1 MTDMTS
7 KNLTLPYFKLD
18 KPDLKRVDR
27 GKIFGKTE
35 NIAELAQFLQRRN
48 EPQYLYWDEVKHK
61 ETPHGFTSEE
71 AWFFIK
77 QFRTIVSRDTP
88 IKSEKGDYFKWI
100 RLSYVDEFLHKID
113 VSSGGQ
119 VFTSMDVLSDSNK
132 QKFISRGIL
141 EEAIASSQLEGA
153 HTTRQAAKKMI
164 VEKRE
169 PRNKD
174 EQMILNNY
182 NTIFKID
189 EVYKNQPLSK
199 ELLFELHRM
208 LTEKTIK
215 REEQGRLRKNSDG
228 IVVQDQIGSQEYI
241 THIPPA
247 EKFVKEEI
255 EKLIDYANDAD
266 DNKFLHPIIKAI
278 FLHFWFGYLHPF
290 TDGNGRLA
298 RSLFYWYLLR
308 KNYWTFMYLPIS
320 LTIKKAPIQ
329 YAMAYIYSEQD
340 AYDATYFFDFH
351 IRKIMQ
357 ALNDFN
363 EYVVRKIS
371 ENKEIDKIISTN
383 LYLTDRQKHLLH
395 YLASDSNTHT
405 TITSHAILSSISRQ
419 TAAKDIKELEKVGL
433 VLGEREG
440 KYIKYRA
447 TKKLLEA
454 LSGN

>member
-1 MTDMTS
+1 
-7 KNLTLPYFKLD
+7 
-18 KPDLKRVDR
+18 
-27 GKIFGKTE
+27 
-35 NIAELAQFLQRRN
+35 
-48 EPQYLYWDEVKHK
+48 
-61 ETPHGFTSEE
+61 
-71 AWFFIK
+71 
-77 QFRTIVSRDTP
+77 
-88 IKSEKGDYFKWI
+88 
-100 RLSYVDEFLHKID
+100 
-113 VSSGGQ
+113 
-119 VFTSMDVLSDSNK
+119 
-132 QKFISRGIL
+132 
-141 EEAIASSQLEGA
+141 
-153 HTTRQAAKKMI
+153 
-164 VEKRE
+164 
-169 PRNKD
+169 
-174 EQMILNNY
+174 
-182 NTIFKID
+182 
-189 EVYKNQPLSK
+189 
-199 ELLFELHRM
+199 
-208 LTEKTIK
+208 
-215 REEQGRLRKNSDG
+215 
-228 IVVQDQIGSQEYI
+228 
-241 THIPPA
+241 
-247 EKFVKEEI
+247 
-255 EKLIDYANDAD
+255 
-266 DNKFLHPIIKAI
+266 
-278 FLHFWFGYLHPF
+278 
-290 TDGNGRLA
+290 
-298 RSLFYWYLLR
+298 
-308 KNYWTFMYLPIS
+308 MYLPIS